1 MDKKKNFFFWLLE
14 KNRSA
19 RALPIAIC
27 IAFLIPPR
35 GSDAQYQDNPLNNSQ
50 RYSVSAGLNTMDRTA
65 LCGELVFSSKGEG
78 ALVESRLGFSR
89 ELSGIPSDSC
99 TASNNWQLEPGVFI
113 GDGWRFGKLSLTGS
127 LGLNLSYRRY
137 CRIEGYEEAMRN
149 VLLPS
154 LGGRCTCSLQ
164 MSKLVALQ
172 FNVIGN
178 LGFRNAYYGATIGIT
193 KWIQR

>member
-1 MDKKKNFFFWLLE
+1 
-14 KNRSA
+14 
-19 RALPIAIC
+19 
-27 IAFLIPPR
+27 
-35 GSDAQYQDNPLNNSQ
+35 
-50 RYSVSAGLNTMDRTA
+50 MDRAA
-65 LCGELVFSSKGEG
+65 LCGELVYSSKVEG
-78 ALVESRLGFSR
+78 ALIESRLGFSR

-99 TASNNWQLEPGVFI
+99 TTSNNWQLEPGIYI

-127 LGLNLSYRRY
+127 LGLNLSYRKY

-154 LGGRCTCSLQ
+154 LGGRCTCALQ
-164 MSKLVALQ
+164 MTKLLALQ

-178 LGFRNAYYGATIGIT
+178 LGFRNAYYGATIGIA